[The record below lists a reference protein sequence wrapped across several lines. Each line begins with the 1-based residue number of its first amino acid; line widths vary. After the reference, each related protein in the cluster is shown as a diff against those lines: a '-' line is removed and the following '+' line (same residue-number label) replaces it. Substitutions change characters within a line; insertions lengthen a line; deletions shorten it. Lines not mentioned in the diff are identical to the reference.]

1 VGRYNYDVR
10 PVNVF
15 ADFMAGKNAAQEE
28 RAAGRRNALADMQLQ
43 RAESVNALSQNP
55 NATPE
60 DYIRAGDTQTGT
72 ALQSSRTATDEGKQ
86 RALLQFAQLARRGLE
101 ITDPQARRAFLKQA
115 TAAFGP
121 HLSALGG
128 DPAKSAAELDSLSDE
143 ELTQRMTQ
151 VAQFAPAQPA
161 AAPIKVSPG
170 ETLLDPATRKP
181 IYSAPHKPEKATAQ
195 WRYLTPDEIKQRGL
209 PEGTSAQIDESS
221 GKIDVVN
228 KREGLSGA
236 EQKTIREAK
245 MRMPRLNATLRRVDR
260 LGQAVDGLSKNVIF
274 DGGPMD
280 AMALRYSKQGQEIN
294 AAAAQLMPEL
304 QALTRVPGIGSQSD
318 LEARLA
324 SLALPSLE
332 MSPEVNK
339 RSHAELRAFVEDL
352 KSAYAS
358 LLEGSGSPEQ
368 EKPAA
373 AQATKR
379 VRVDAQGNVIGN

>member
-1 VGRYNYDVR
+1 VGRYDVR

-43 RAESVNALSQNP
+43 RAESMNALAQNP

-60 DYIRAGDTQTGT
+60 DYIRAGDAETGA
-72 ALQSSRTATDEGKQ
+72 ALQRSRQADTEAKQ
-86 RALLQFAQLARRGLE
+86 QALLKFAQLARSGLE
-101 ITDPQARRAFLKQA
+101 ITDPQARRQFLKQA
-115 TAAFGP
+115 SATFGP

-128 DPAKSAAELDSLSDE
+128 DASKAMAELDTLSDE

-151 VAQFAPAQPA
+151 VAQFAPTQKADGFTLSEGQQRFDA
-161 AAPIKVSPG
+161 SGKVVASVAP
-170 ETLLDPATRKP
+170 
-181 IYSAPHKPEKATAQ
+181 KPEKSTAQ

-209 PEGTSAQIDESS
+209 PEGTSAQIDTSS
-221 GKIDVVN
+221 GKVDIVN
-228 KREGLSGA
+228 KREGLSAA

-260 LGQAVDGLSKNVIF
+260 LGEAVNALSKNRVF

-280 AMALRYSKQGQEIN
+280 AMALKYSKQGQEIS
-294 AAAAQLMPEL
+294 ASAAQLMPEL

-339 RSHAELRAFVEDL
+339 KSQAELKAFVEDL
-352 KSAYAS
+352 RAAYQS
-358 LLEGSGSPEQ
+358 LLDGGSSSEPEADSADGWTI
-368 EKPAA
+368 EEVP
-373 AQATKR
+373 
-379 VRVDAQGNVIGN
+379 